1 MSNDGNGNNKDNL
14 YDSGFRSSV
23 QIEQSWTCVDIETI
37 LKELD
42 VEYNNEQE
50 SKQSNNK
57 HHVKKGFKSSTL
69 ISFDAATKIYNLMSQ
84 ETKTVEVHQR
94 QFATANAMTE
104 NIYENILL
112 GL

>member
-57 HHVKKGFKSSTL
+57 HHVKKRFQKL
-69 ISFDAATKIYNLMSQ
+69 HAN
-84 ETKTVEVHQR
+84 
-94 QFATANAMTE
+94 QFWCSHKDLQLDVSRN
-104 NIYENILL
+104 
-112 GL
+112 